1 MGRVAVGCL
10 LALAGA
16 FVTPPVRLTAPT
28 RNLAAPMAAV
38 AANAPRE
45 DVALRAAVASTEDAA
60 KPTFFETYTKV
71 SSSLTN
77 LFPVWTVVFTL
88 WALKDPSAFA
98 WLTTRY
104 FTAGLAVLMLSM
116 GITLAPSDFVR
127 VATRP
132 NAVLLN
138 FLLCYGM
145 MPALGLGLGKFFG
158 LDPALV
164 AGMVLVGSINGGQ
177 ASNLCTFIANG
188 NVALSVLMTTATTI
202 GAIFMTPLLCKTFLG
217 TVVPVDAAGIV
228 ISTLQ
233 VVLAPIVLGMT
244 LNAKAPG
251 VVKKIIPVTPVVGM
265 VSTCLLV
272 AAAVGQVAEPILAAG
287 LSLQLPVM
295 LLHLVGGVVGYWLS
309 RALGFGETTSRTMAI
324 ETSMK
329 SSAFGF
335 LLAKLHFG
343 AFAARVPSAVSV
355 VWMALTGSSMAVAW
369 RFMPVKPVKFDR
381 SVKERFEKV
390 DLLSN
395 LKKFFG
401 KKKDE

>member
-1 MGRVAVGCL
+1 MWRCAILAAAATAFLGPAGRVV
-10 LALAGA
+10 
-16 FVTPPVRLTAPT
+16 APA
-28 RNLAAPMAAV
+28 RSPAAV
-38 AANAPRE
+38 RPAAALQKPRSA
-45 DVALRAAVASTEDAA
+45 VAVRAAVVPSEDAA

-71 SSSLTN
+71 SSYLTN
-77 LFPVWTVVFTL
+77 LFPVWTVIFTV

-251 VVKKIIPVTPVVGM
+251 VVKKIIPVTPVIGM

-309 RALGFGETTSRTMAI
+309 RLLGFGETTSRTMAI

-390 DLLSN
+390 DLDRKSVV
-395 LKKFFG
+395 
-401 KKKDE
+401 